1 MTRMVLLYIEIEIY
15 SREERMKNRI
25 GVFSAV
31 GLMTITLA
39 LHPWPCEGQ
48 IRPKLDCQKMVFEYI
63 NALEN
68 FDIRTL
74 ARLTGQQYSE
84 ELESQAKKELESPEA
99 KEQLAPLLE
108 MLRLFPK
115 IGEIPDWVTEVVLE
129 YEYIEGDDLIEM
141 QGEFVF
147 TDDNWIIQDLEPR
160 GEESL
165 DEEEKKNY
173 ATKLSPAPPK
183 GQNTVD
189 AGLNELVAKL
199 ISAIKQ
205 KSWDDA
211 EETGVH
217 PDSCGLH
224 PSDSPEERE
233 KALER
238 LSQLPSIGAIPA
250 PATRVQLILKGTI
263 DSEESG
269 VEIEFHW
276 PDNKL
281 GILYVSFK

>member
-1 MTRMVLLYIEIEIY
+1 MRN
-15 SREERMKNRI
+15 KI
-25 GVFSAV
+25 GIFLAV
-31 GLMTITLA
+31 GLMTIVIS

-48 IRPKLDCQKMVFEYI
+48 SRPKLDCQKMVLECVKAY
-63 NALEN
+63 EN

-84 ELESQAKKELESPEA
+84 ELESEAKNELESPEA

-115 IGEIPDWVTEVVLE
+115 IGEIPDWVTEVEVE
-129 YEYIEGDDLIEM
+129 YEYLKSDILNEM
-141 QGEFVF
+141 KGKFVF
-147 TDDNWIIQDLEPR
+147 TEDNWIVEDLEPR
-160 GEESL
+160 GGENL
-165 DEEEKKNY
+165 DEEEKKKH
-173 ATKLSPAPPK
+173 AAKLSPAPPV
-183 GQNTVD
+183 GQKTVD

-199 ISAIKQ
+199 VSAIKE
-205 KSWDDA
+205 KSWDHA
-211 EETGVH
+211 KETGIH

-224 PSDSPEERE
+224 PSDPPEERE
-233 KALER
+233 MALER

-263 DSEESG
+263 NSEEAE

-281 GILYVSFK
+281 EILYVDFK

>member
-1 MTRMVLLYIEIEIY
+1 
-15 SREERMKNRI
+15 MKKKI
-25 GVFSAV
+25 GVF
-31 GLMTITLA
+31 ITVLSVILA
-39 LHPWPCEGQ
+39 SLIHPILLEGQ
-48 IRPKLDCQKMVFEYI
+48 SRPELDCQKMVLEYVKAI
-63 NALEN
+63 EN
-68 FDIRTL
+68 FDYRTL

-84 ELESQAKKELESPEA
+84 ELESEAKKELESPEA
-99 KEQLAPLLE
+99 KEQFAPLLE

-115 IGEIPDWVTEVVLE
+115 IGEIPDWVTNVEIE
-129 YEYIEGDDLIEM
+129 YEYIENHNLIEM
-141 QGEFVF
+141 EAKFAF
-147 TDDNWIIQDLEPR
+147 TEDTWIIEDLEPR
-160 GEESL
+160 GDNTL
-165 DEEEKKNY
+165 DEEEKKKY
-173 ATKLSPAPPK
+173 ATKLSPAPPV
-183 GQNTVD
+183 GQKTVD

-224 PSDSPEERE
+224 PSDPPEERK

-238 LSQLPSIGAIPA
+238 LSQLPSIGVIPA

-263 DSEESG
+263 DSEEAE

-276 PDNKL
+276 PDDKL
-281 GILYVSFK
+281 EILYVDFK